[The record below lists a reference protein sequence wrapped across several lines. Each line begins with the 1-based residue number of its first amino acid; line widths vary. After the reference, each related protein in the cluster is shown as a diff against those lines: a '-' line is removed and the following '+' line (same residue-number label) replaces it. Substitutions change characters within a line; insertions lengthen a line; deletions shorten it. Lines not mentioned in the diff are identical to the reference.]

1 LKQALIGVDIGTT
14 NIKAVAFTPEGLQLA
29 KSAISTQTHYPKPE
43 WAQYE
48 AHEIWAAI
56 CSCLQQLVKDLPN
69 DVEPKAISFSS
80 MAEAAVPLGDS
91 NEPLHPIIAWFDR
104 RVIPQL
110 EWWSEHIGAEKTA
123 RITGLPPATSAGILR
138 LLWLRDNEPRIYA
151 QISSWLNMADYG
163 AYKLC
168 GAKYTD
174 YSIASRMMVLDLNE
188 KQWSSSLL
196 SEIDVPKTIFGE
208 PIASGVK
215 IGEVHKAA
223 SEETGLPEGLTVC
236 SGGHDHV
243 CASLGLGITELGEVF
258 DSMGTA
264 EVIMTSTLKPVL
276 EERVSKQG
284 IAQGVH
290 VIPDR
295 YYAMSG
301 LAYSG
306 GSIDWIRQCLSA
318 LLSSSEE
325 FDDFIA
331 LASQIP
337 EGSDGVFFLP
347 HLRQANPPIF
357 DPSSK
362 GAFIGLTSDTGA
374 GHMARAV
381 IEGVAYEYQR
391 ILETVLDT
399 FSLSPAALVA
409 AGGGTRNALFLDIKA
424 KVSGL
429 DIRIP
434 EIDEAACLGAAVLA
448 GVGSGLYKDFSDAK
462 ERIKYTSSVVASDP
476 KSHQAYR
483 HRYEAVFLKL
493 YASLKEINRR
503 IIS

>member
-215 IGEVHKAA
+215 LAKCIK
-223 SEETGLPEGLTVC
+223 LP
-236 SGGHDHV
+236 
-243 CASLGLGITELGEVF
+243 
-258 DSMGTA
+258 
-264 EVIMTSTLKPVL
+264 
-276 EERVSKQG
+276 
-284 IAQGVH
+284 
-290 VIPDR
+290 
-295 YYAMSG
+295 
-301 LAYSG
+301 
-306 GSIDWIRQCLSA
+306 
-318 LLSSSEE
+318 
-325 FDDFIA
+325 
-331 LASQIP
+331 
-337 EGSDGVFFLP
+337 
-347 HLRQANPPIF
+347 LRRP
-357 DPSSK
+357 
-362 GAFIGLTSDTGA
+362 G
-374 GHMARAV
+374 
-381 IEGVAYEYQR
+381 YQR
-391 ILETVLDT
+391 D
-399 FSLSPAALVA
+399 
-409 AGGGTRNALFLDIKA
+409 
-424 KVSGL
+424 
-429 DIRIP
+429 
-434 EIDEAACLGAAVLA
+434 
-448 GVGSGLYKDFSDAK
+448 
-462 ERIKYTSSVVASDP
+462 
-476 KSHQAYR
+476 
-483 HRYEAVFLKL
+483 
-493 YASLKEINRR
+493 
-503 IIS
+503 